1 MQMGAGYWVL
11 CPGTFSTRC
20 VAIATPRVRNVLGRS
35 RAAPCSVCE
44 SDARS
49 PVLQLQRP
57 RSECHETQQVCPLRR
72 DRKAKPAEPREMKE
86 VVIAGD
92 QPNLVINAGLRN

>member
-1 MQMGAGYWVL
+1 MQMGAGYWGALSRNIQHSVRRN
-11 CPGTFSTRC
+11 CNASSAKCAWTRQGSTLQ
-20 VAIATPRVRNVLGRS
+20 RVRIR
-35 RAAPCSVCE
+35 RKI
-44 SDARS
+44 